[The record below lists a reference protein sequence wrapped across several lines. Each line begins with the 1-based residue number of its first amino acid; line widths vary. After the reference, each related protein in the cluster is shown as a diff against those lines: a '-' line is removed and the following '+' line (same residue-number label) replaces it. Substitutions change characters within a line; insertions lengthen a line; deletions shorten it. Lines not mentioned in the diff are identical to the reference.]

1 MILTNSLP
9 DSQNQVI
16 DIFLINQ
23 NFIRETATM
32 YRFNGKATEALV
44 NRIVKFFKGYGEPIK
59 LDDGCNV
66 LLQDIENAIQ
76 DFSLKAKEGIRI
88 KKMRDVPDIAIPRM
102 NPKNRLTEYQLLP
115 VLHAHRLGNTAN
127 FSVPGS
133 GKTWMSYATYFL
145 SREATST
152 DDSPVDRLLVIG
164 PLSSFRPWEDEYA
177 EMTGKQPNS
186 IRITGT
192 PENRKE
198 IFSKA
203 DKYEIF
209 LIGYRTVVNEL
220 ERITKLMKK
229 YKFFIIVDESH
240 HIKNP
245 DSASSCAIR
254 KISKFAH
261 KRMILTGTMMPNDVQ
276 DLWAQ
281 FRFLYPNGE
290 LVGNFDNFRYSL
302 KETGAMDNL
311 REKLYPFYTR
321 ISKSRL
327 ELPEQEI
334 IRPPAVRMGSIQR
347 RIYST
352 IAGHIKKQDPNYR
365 DDIFAMRKW
374 RKKSI
379 IYLLEASTDP
389 SLLTKNSQFNEELIS
404 STGLSID
411 KLLDNYSNFE
421 VPGKLRAVRELA
433 VTNLKNK
440 TKIIIWCSF
449 IGTIKKLEQMLIDY
463 KPLTIYG
470 EIPSNDEVY
479 KDDNREKRIN
489 KFKSSRLHNLLIAN
503 PASLA
508 ESISLHKVCHHA
520 IYVDRTF
527 NGGHY
532 MQSLERIHRVG
543 MDPNVKTRYTIF
555 QSEDSI
561 DQKIDSRLEE
571 KKARMERFLYDDSFQ
586 PLNLEM
592 EYDNPIGTDNELD
605 DDYKAVLESLGD

>member
-1 MILTNSLP
+1 
-9 DSQNQVI
+9 
-16 DIFLINQ
+16 
-23 NFIRETATM
+23 M
-32 YRFNGKATEALV
+32 YRFDGKVTEVLV
-44 NRIVKFFKGYGEPIK
+44 SKIVRFFKGYGEPIK
-59 LDDGCNV
+59 LDDGCNA
-66 LLQDIENAIQ
+66 LLQDMENAIQ
-76 DFSLKAKEGIRI
+76 DFSLKAKEGIKI
-88 KKMRDVPDIAIPRM
+88 KRMQDVPSMTIPRM
-102 NPKNRLTEYQLLP
+102 KPENQLNEYQLLP

-145 SREATST
+145 SGKAK
-152 DDSPVDRLLVIG
+152 PVDDGPVDKLLVIG
-164 PLSSFRPWEDEYA
+164 PLSSFRPWEDEYV

-186 IRITGT
+186 VRITGT
-192 PENRKE
+192 PENRRG

-209 LIGYRTVVNEL
+209 LISYRTAANEL
-220 ERITKLMKK
+220 ENIIEIMKK

-245 DSASSCAIR
+245 DSISSRAIL

-261 KRMILTGTMMPNDVQ
+261 KRMILTGTMMPNDVE

-290 LVGNFDNFRYSL
+290 LVGNFDNFRYLL
-302 KETGAMDNL
+302 KETNSLDNL
-311 REKLYPFYTR
+311 RQKLYPFYTR
-321 ISKSRL
+321 ISKSKL
-327 ELPEQEI
+327 KLPDQEI
-334 IRPPAVRMGSIQR
+334 IRPPPIPMGSIQR
-347 RIYST
+347 RIYLT
-352 IAGHIKKQDPNYR
+352 IAGYIKKQDPNYR
-365 DDIFAMRKW
+365 DDLFAMRKW

-404 STGLSID
+404 GTGLPID

-421 VPGKLRAVRELA
+421 VPGKLDAVKELA
-433 VTNLKNK
+433 VTSLKNN

-449 IGTIKKLEQMLIDY
+449 IGTIKKLEQMLMDY
-463 KPLTIYG
+463 NPLTIYG
-470 EIPSNDEVY
+470 AIPSNDEID
-479 KDDNREKRIN
+479 KEDNREKRIN
-489 KFKSSRLHNLLIAN
+489 QFKSSPIHNLLIAN

-543 MDPNVKTRYTIF
+543 MDRSVKTRYTIL

-561 DQKIDSRLEE
+561 DQKINDRLEE
-571 KKARMERFLYDDSFQ
+571 KKARMERFLDDDSFQ

-592 EYDNPIGTDNELD
+592 EYDNPIGPNSELD
-605 DDYKAVLESLGD
+605 EDYESVLEGLGD